1 MLKNDESLQKLSGEQ
16 VKYVQ
21 EAKKDLDATEIKFSK
36 ELKVRDEKLKE
47 LKNQNVIYEDKISK
61 RLEGEVKKLETNQ
74 ESLKTRIKG

>member
-47 LKNQNVIYEDKISK
+47 LKNQNVISEDKISK